1 MDSAMLGNGLVLNQI
16 TPPVHP
22 SHKRGHLV
30 RRKHPK
36 KSKEVHRWVLAFPAV
51 VSVYHTFCF
60 LRVKAENP
68 ASLYDKL
75 AGHSALSQVGIDF

>member
-1 MDSAMLGNGLVLNQI
+1 MHFLAHFDKANAPACASI
-16 TPPVHP
+16 TQAGAFVA
-22 SHKRGHLV
+22 SQASQSL
-30 RRKHPK
+30 RR
-36 KSKEVHRWVLAFPAV
+36 SYRWVLAFPAV

-75 AGHSALSQVGIDF
+75 AGHSALC

>member
-1 MDSAMLGNGLVLNQI
+1 MLKPYKKRKAMDSAMLGNGLVLNQI

-36 KSKEVHRWVLAFPAV
+36 KSKEVTAEFWPSLRWFQYITLF
-51 VSVYHTFCF
+51 
-60 LRVKAENP
+60 
-68 ASLYDKL
+68 ASC
-75 AGHSALSQVGIDF
+75 V